1 MKVTPPY
8 EDEARE
14 RALEITKRTE
24 HEWERLAREA
34 EEAMDR
40 RVTELERKF
49 KEAFPNGDW
58 VGHCRYHE
66 IQIEMLLAR
75 KHLTSAIQEKTL
87 SGLAWSA
94 MIFLG
99 LAVLNY
105 LKTLIK

>member
-1 MKVTPPY
+1 M
-8 EDEARE
+8 
-14 RALEITKRTE
+14 EIAKRTE
-24 HEWERLAREA
+24 HERERLAREA

-40 RVTELERKF
+40 RVSELERKF

-75 KHLTSAIQEKTL
+75 NRLIAAVQEKTL

-94 MIFLG
+94 MLFVGI
-99 LAVLNY
+99 AIWSY
-105 LKTLIK
+105 LKASIK